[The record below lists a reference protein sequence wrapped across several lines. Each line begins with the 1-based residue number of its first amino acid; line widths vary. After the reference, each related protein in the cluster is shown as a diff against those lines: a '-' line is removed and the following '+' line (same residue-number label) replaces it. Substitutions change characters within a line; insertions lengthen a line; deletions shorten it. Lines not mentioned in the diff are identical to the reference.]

1 VLFLQLLADG
11 FATGCAVGVV
21 AITFAYVYTTTG
33 IFHVA
38 HAGIYTFSAY
48 IAWYL
53 TARLGVPF
61 IPATAVAMI
70 ASAAVG
76 MLIQRAIYQ
85 PLAERGASP
94 LVTLIASLGL
104 LAILQNIVAIVFSP
118 NILQFSS
125 SWRLQVVNVGPLFLS
140 YPQVAVI
147 LTSFVIFGGMMWF
160 SSSTLMGQRIRAVAS
175 NPQFAAIAR
184 LKPKRV
190 FIVVL
195 AIASGLVAVP
205 SILTGVDQAIQ
216 PYTSILVLLTAV
228 IAVIAGGIGSMP
240 GAFVIAIL
248 ISMIQTLLPLWV
260 SGKWSISLTYAVFI
274 VFILVMPTGLFRTR
288 VTRAS

>member
-1 VLFLQLLADG
+1 MLFLQLLADG

-38 HAGIYTFSAY
+38 HAGIYTLSAY
-48 IAWYL
+48 AGWYL
-53 TARLGVPF
+53 ASLGVPF
-61 IPATAVAMI
+61 VVATAAAVVI
-70 ASAAVG
+70 SAAVG
-76 MLIQRAIYQ
+76 IVIQRGIYQ

-94 LVTLIASLGL
+94 LVMLIASLGL
-104 LAILQNIVAIVFSP
+104 LAILQNICAIAFSP

-125 SWRLQVVNVGPLFLS
+125 SWRLQIVNVGGIFLS
-140 YPQVAVI
+140 YPQVAIIV
-147 LTSFVIFGGMMWF
+147 TSFAIFGGLMAF
-160 SSSTLMGQRIRAVAS
+160 SSRTLLGQRIRAVAS
-175 NPQFAAIAR
+175 NPQLAQIAR
-184 LKPKRV
+184 LKPKLV

-195 AIASGLVAVP
+195 AIASGLVAIP

-240 GAFVIAIL
+240 GAFVISIV
-248 ISMIQTLLPLWV
+248 ISMVQTVVLLYVP
-260 SGKWSISLTYAVFI
+260 GKWSISLTYAVFI
-274 VFILVMPTGLFRTR
+274 VFILMMPTGLFRTR
-288 VTRAS
+288 VQRAS

>member
-1 VLFLQLLADG
+1 MLFLQLLADG

-48 IAWYL
+48 VAWYL
-53 TARLGVPF
+53 TTLGVPF
-61 IPATAVAMI
+61 ILATAGAIVV
-70 ASAAVG
+70 SAAVG
-76 MLIQRAIYQ
+76 MLIQRGIYQ

-94 LVTLIASLGL
+94 LVMLIASLGL
-104 LAILQNIVAIVFSP
+104 LAILQNIVAIAFSP

-125 SWRLQVVNVGPLFLS
+125 GWRLQIVNVGGIFLS
-140 YPQVAVI
+140 YPQVAII
-147 LTSFVIFGGMMWF
+147 LTSFLIFGGLMWF
-160 SSSTLMGQRIRAVAS
+160 NSATLMGQRIRAVAS

-184 LKPKRV
+184 LKPRRV
-190 FIVVL
+190 FVVVL
-195 AIASGLVAVP
+195 GIASGLVAVP

-240 GAFVIAIL
+240 GAFVIAIV
-248 ISMIQTLLPLWV
+248 ISMIQTVVLLYVP
-260 SGKWSISLTYAVFI
+260 GKWSISLTYAVFI
-274 VFILVMPTGLFRTR
+274 IFILLMPTGLFRTR

>member
-1 VLFLQLLADG
+1 MLFLQLLADG

-53 TARLGVPF
+53 STLGAPF
-61 IPATAVAMI
+61 ILATAGAIVV
-70 ASAAVG
+70 SAAVG
-76 MLIQRAIYQ
+76 MLIQRGIYQ
-85 PLAERGASP
+85 PLAERDASP
-94 LVTLIASLGL
+94 LVMLIASLGL
-104 LAILQNIVAIVFSP
+104 LAILQNIVAIAFSP

-125 SWRLQVVNVGPLFLS
+125 SWRLQIVNVGGIFLS
-140 YPQVAVI
+140 YPQLAIIV
-147 LTSFVIFGGMMWF
+147 TSFIIFGGLMWF
-160 SSSTLMGQRIRAVAS
+160 NSSTLMGQRIRAVAS

-190 FIVVL
+190 FVIVL

-240 GAFVIAIL
+240 GAFVISIV
-248 ISMIQTLLPLWV
+248 ISMIQTVVLLYVP
-260 SGKWSISLTYAVFI
+260 GKWSISLTYAVFI
-274 VFILVMPTGLFRTR
+274 IFILVMPTGLFRTR